1 MLRKNPGFEVALN
14 DRECRRLQ
22 NLRTSEKAI
31 EITKKYLKSKF
42 PSRQYFIDEDK
53 KGADLK
59 VISKSMNRTVKRI
72 EVKGTISDS
81 LKFSQLKISSKKTYE
96 SLKNGVPIY
105 RVMNVSSR
113 KPRIAI
119 LYFGKD
125 FQIVC
130 EDRWAVRG
138 VRK

>member
-1 MLRKNPGFEVALN
+1 MKMLRKNPGFEVALN

-59 VISKSMNRTVKRI
+59 VISKRMNRTVKRI

-105 RVMNVSSR
+105 
-113 KPRIAI
+113 
-119 LYFGKD
+119 
-125 FQIVC
+125 
-130 EDRWAVRG
+130 
-138 VRK
+138 